1 MDNQKGGGISMK
13 SLQKL
18 QSKFGLKTKVATI
31 EKDVKYIQSEQHRQ

>member
-18 QSKFGLKTKVATI
+18 QSKFGLKAIFSTAQTQK
-31 EKDVKYIQSEQHRQ
+31 